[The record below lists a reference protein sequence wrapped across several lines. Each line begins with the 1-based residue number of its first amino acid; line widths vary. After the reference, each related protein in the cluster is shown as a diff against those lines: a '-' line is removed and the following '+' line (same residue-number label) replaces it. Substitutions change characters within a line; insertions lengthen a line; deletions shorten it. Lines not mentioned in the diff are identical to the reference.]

1 MIFIDFKQAY
11 YSINRNQLWIALE
24 DFSFPSKLV
33 RLIRNCNTN
42 TFCRVR
48 YLGETATQFEVR
60 NGLRQGDALS
70 PTLFNL
76 ALERVIKEMQN
87 SREMEMLGG
96 NTLLAYADDIV
107 ILGESKAEL
116 TTSTL
121 NLLKNSEK
129 NGTPS

>member
-1 MIFIDFKQAY
+1 
-11 YSINRNQLWIALE
+11 
-24 DFSFPSKLV
+24 
-33 RLIRNCNTN
+33 
-42 TFCRVR
+42 VR
-48 YLGETATQFEVR
+48 YLGETSTQFEVR

-76 ALERVIKEMQN
+76 ALERVISEMQN

-121 NLLKNSEK
+121 NLLKKWDSELMK
-129 NGTPS
+129 VKQNL